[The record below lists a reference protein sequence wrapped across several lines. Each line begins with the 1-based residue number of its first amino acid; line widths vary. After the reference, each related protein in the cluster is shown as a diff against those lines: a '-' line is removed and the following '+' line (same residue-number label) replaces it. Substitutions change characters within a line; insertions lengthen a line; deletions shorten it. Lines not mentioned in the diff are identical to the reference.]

1 MKRLLAATCAAA
13 LLTGSL
19 TACTTTTST
28 DKNGTGTNS
37 DTSYNTNDS
46 ANNGTGNN
54 ASTGTNNGTGNTGTN
69 NTTNSIDGTGNALT
83 NNGVNQSTTN
93 KLSYPNGAAQ
103 DRTSYNRMR
112 SSRTLY
118 GNNSDGKYTAYSDG
132 SVSDRGSTGSLTQ
145 DSKDLGR
152 NVVDGT
158 RNIVNDV
165 NNAIHD
171 LGGVPGADD
180 MPRK

>member
-13 LLTGSL
+13 LLTCSL
-19 TACTTTTST
+19 TACTMTTSS
-28 DKNGTGTNS
+28 DKTGTGTNS
-37 DTSYNTNDS
+37 DASYNTNGTADH
-46 ANNGTGNN
+46 GTGNN
-54 ASTGTNNGTGNTGTN
+54 TTAGTNNGTGGTGTN
-69 NTTNSIDGTGNALT
+69 SNANTIDGTGNNFT

-93 KLSYPNGAAQ
+93 KLRYPNGADQ
-103 DRTSYNRMR
+103 DRASYNRMR
-112 SSRTLY
+112 ASQNLY
-118 GNNSDGKYTAYSDG
+118 GNNSEGKYTAYSDG
-132 SVSDRGSTGSLTQ
+132 RVSDRGSTGSLTQ
-145 DSKDLGR
+145 DSKNLGR

-171 LGGVPGADD
+171 LGGVPRADD